1 MFQKLTRLHFNMDK
15 SGLFVL
21 PRRLKIFK
29 TVFFSV
35 KKGIKKDKRLDLWAN
50 PPYIKLW

>member
-1 MFQKLTRLHFNMDK
+1 MFQKPTRLHFNMDK

-35 KKGIKKDKRLDLWAN
+35 KNGIKKIRGWTFGRTLS
-50 PPYIKLW
+50 I